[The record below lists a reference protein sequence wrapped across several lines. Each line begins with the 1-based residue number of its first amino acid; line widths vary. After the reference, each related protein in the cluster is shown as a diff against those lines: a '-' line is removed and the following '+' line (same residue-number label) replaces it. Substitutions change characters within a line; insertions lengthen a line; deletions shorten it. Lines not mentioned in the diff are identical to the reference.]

1 MSKEGYI
8 VLMLKHHLSARGSLF
23 LFVRTHHHLQY
34 YFNLS
39 DTRDAANQTRVQ
51 ALSGAPRLA
60 NVVQIRPI
68 PQSAVSLRQ

>member
-8 VLMLKHHLSARGSLF
+8 VLMLKHLSARGSLF

-39 DTRDAANQTRVQ
+39 ETRDAANQSSVRNF
-51 ALSGAPRLA
+51 SDSSRLA
-60 NVVQIRPI
+60 NVVQLRPAAQ
-68 PQSAVSLRQ
+68 PACANRP

>member
-8 VLMLKHHLSARGSLF
+8 LLMFKHLSARGSLF

-39 DTRDAANQTRVQ
+39 DTRHAANQTGD
-51 ALSGAPRLA
+51 LGGAPRLA
-60 NVVQIRPI
+60 SVVQIRPN
-68 PQSAVSLRQ
+68 PQPAVSLRQ

>member
-8 VLMLKHHLSARGSLF
+8 VLMLKHLSARGSLF

-34 YFNLS
+34 YFNVT
-39 DTRDAANQTRVQ
+39 DTRDAANQAAVQ
-51 ALSGAPRLA
+51 TLSGAPRVG

-68 PQSAVSLRQ
+68 LQPAVSLRQ

>member
-8 VLMLKHHLSARGSLF
+8 VLMLKHLSARGSLF

-39 DTRDAANQTRVQ
+39 DTRDAANQSR
-51 ALSGAPRLA
+51 ALSGAPRPA
-60 NVVQIRPI
+60 KVVQIRPI
-68 PQSAVSLRQ
+68 LQPAVSLRQ

>member
-8 VLMLKHHLSARGSLF
+8 VLMLKHLSARGSLF

-39 DTRDAANQTRVQ
+39 ETRDAANQTNVRSF
-51 ALSGAPRLA
+51 SGASRAA
-60 NVVQIRPI
+60 NVVQIRPT
-68 PQSAVSLRQ
+68 PQPAVSLRQ